1 MSRQCPNRIR
11 LPNRSSRLRP
21 RRLTTR
27 DHLRDRVTDVDSES
41 GVVTL
46 PAGVR
51 MPYLEHGERSG
62 RPLVLVHALG
72 DSQRIFESLLDALPA
87 DIHAIAPTL
96 RGHGDAGRPPAG
108 YRSADFAA
116 DLAHFMDELG
126 IEAAVVA
133 GASSGGLV
141 TQRFALDYPDRIGG
155 LVLMGS
161 PLRFTDKPR
170 AQALWDDTVSK
181 LSDPMDRAFV
191 REFLLSTLSRP
202 ADEDALR
209 VLIEEN
215 LKVPARVWRATFAGI
230 LQDDFSGELERIAAP
245 AVVLW
250 GDADPILPREDQET
264 LARLIPRAELVVH
277 EGAGHVFY
285 WEDPDATAAD
295 LAAFTERLAG
305 TGGTLPWSS
314 GS

>member
-1 MSRQCPNRIR
+1 
-11 LPNRSSRLRP
+11 
-21 RRLTTR
+21 
-27 DHLRDRVTDVDSES
+27 
-41 GVVTL
+41 
-46 PAGVR
+46 
-51 MPYLEHGERSG
+51 
-62 RPLVLVHALG
+62 
-72 DSQRIFESLLDALPA
+72 
-87 DIHAIAPTL
+87 
-96 RGHGDAGRPPAG
+96 
-108 YRSADFAA
+108 
-116 DLAHFMDELG
+116 
-126 IEAAVVA
+126 VA

-295 LAAFTERLAG
+295 LAAFTGRLAG